1 MTVVKLLKLS
11 LRNLRRNSRRSLI
24 TILVSSA
31 GFAALSI
38 FAGYMEFTF
47 YGLREATICKGFTSS
62 SGLGHLQVIRKESL
76 SNSESYPFEYGLEK
90 YDKLQNELEKQ
101 KYVYRAIPR
110 IEFGGI
116 VSNGEKSVSFL
127 GEGIDPVKESGFI
140 EYWNSLRYMVKEMTM
155 SDSLYVNLQ
164 QKKPFSVIIGE
175 GMAKVL
181 NAKEGA
187 SLMLISTTVDGAVNV
202 VDVIVS
208 GIVKNNLKA
217 VDEHFLV
224 THLELVQDLIQT
236 DKVSKMILLLDDTE
250 RTAQVRERLSNVK
263 IFDSYVFMPWDKL
276 AAYYKGVSDV
286 YDVIFGFTGL
296 VVIFIVFLSSANT
309 MLMATMERVKEIGT
323 MKAIGIKDH
332 FISII
337 FLFEGFFLG
346 LMSLLV
352 GFFIKE
358 LFSFLVN
365 TMRIK
370 MPPPPGISMNYIMQI
385 FPAYSYM
392 PLIGGLVLVITTL
405 SALVALARIKK
416 ITIVE
421 SLVYV

>member
-1 MTVVKLLKLS
+1 MTIFKLLKLS

-24 TILVSSA
+24 TVLVCSA

-47 YGLREATICKGFTSS
+47 YGLREATICKGFNSG

-76 SNSESYPFEYGLEK
+76 SNSETYLFEYGLGDYER
-90 YDKLQNELEKQ
+90 LQKELEKQ
-101 KYVYRAIPR
+101 KYVYKAIPR

-127 GEGIDPVKESGFI
+127 GEGIDPIKESGFV
-140 EYWNSLRYMVKEMTM
+140 EYWNSLQYMVKEMII

-164 QKKPFSVIIGE
+164 QKMPFSVIIGD

-181 NAKEGA
+181 NAKKGA

-208 GIVKNNLKA
+208 DVVKTNLKA

-224 THLELVQDLIQT
+224 THLDLVQELLQT
-236 DKVSKMILLLDDTE
+236 DKVSKMILLLDDTD
-250 RTAQVRERLSNVK
+250 RTAQAGEMLSNMK
-263 IFDSYVFMPWDKL
+263 IFDSYVFMPWNKL
-276 AAYYKGVSDV
+276 AVHYKGVSDI

-323 MKAIGIKDH
+323 MKAIGIKDS

-346 LMSLLV
+346 LMSILV
-352 GFFIKE
+352 GFLIKE
-358 LFSFLVN
+358 LFSFLVII
-365 TMRIK
+365 MRIK
-370 MPPPPGISMNYIMQI
+370 MPPPPGMTVNYIVQI

-392 PLIGGLVLVITTL
+392 PLIGGLILAITTL
-405 SALVALARIKK
+405 SALVALTRIKK
-416 ITIVE
+416 ITIVD
-421 SLVYV
+421 SLAYV

>member
-1 MTVVKLLKLS
+1 MTIFKLLKLS

-24 TILVSSA
+24 TVLVCSA

-47 YGLREATICKGFTSS
+47 YGLREATICKGFNSG

-76 SNSESYPFEYGLEK
+76 SNSETYLFEYGLGDYER
-90 YDKLQNELEKQ
+90 LQKELEKQ
-101 KYVYRAIPR
+101 KYVYKAIPR

-127 GEGIDPVKESGFI
+127 GEGIDPIKESGFV
-140 EYWNSLRYMVKEMTM
+140 EYWNSLQYMVKEMII

-164 QKKPFSVIIGE
+164 QKMPFSVIIGD

-181 NAKEGA
+181 NAKKGT

-208 GIVKNNLKA
+208 DVVKTNLKA

-224 THLELVQDLIQT
+224 THLDLVQELLQT
-236 DKVSKMILLLDDTE
+236 DKVSKMILLLDDTD
-250 RTAQVRERLSNVK
+250 RTAQAGEMLSNMK
-263 IFDSYVFMPWDKL
+263 IFDSYVFMPWNKL
-276 AAYYKGVSDV
+276 AVHYKGVSDI

-323 MKAIGIKDH
+323 MKAIGIKDS

-346 LMSLLV
+346 LMSILV
-352 GFFIKE
+352 GFLIKE
-358 LFSFLVN
+358 LFSFLVII
-365 TMRIK
+365 MRIK
-370 MPPPPGISMNYIMQI
+370 MPPPPGMTVNYIVQI

-392 PLIGGLVLVITTL
+392 PLIGGLILAITTL
-405 SALVALARIKK
+405 SALVALTRIKK
-416 ITIVE
+416 ITIVD
-421 SLVYV
+421 SLAYV

>member
-1 MTVVKLLKLS
+1 MTIIKVLRLS

-47 YGLREATICKGFTSS
+47 YGLREATICRGFTSS
-62 SGLGHLQVIRKESL
+62 SGLGHLQVLRKEAL
-76 SNSESYPFEYGLEK
+76 SKSEKYPFEYGISNYRE
-90 YDKLQNELEKQ
+90 LQNDLEKQ
-101 KYVYRAIPR
+101 KHVYTTIPR

-127 GEGIDPVKESGFI
+127 GEGIDPTREAGFVK
-140 EYWNSLRYMVKEMTM
+140 YWNGLQYMVKEMRL

-164 QKKPFSVIIGE
+164 RKKPFSVIIGSE
-175 GMAKVL
+175 MAKAL
-181 NAKEGA
+181 NAKEGS

-202 VDVIVS
+202 VDVTVS

-224 THLELVQDLIQT
+224 THLDLVQELIQT
-236 DKVSKMILLLDDTE
+236 DKVSKIILLLDHTE
-250 RTAQVRERLSNVK
+250 NTGQTVAILSNMK
-263 IFDSYVFMPWDKL
+263 IFHSYLFMPWDKL

-286 YDVIFGFTGL
+286 YDVIFGFTGI

-323 MKAIGIKDH
+323 MKAIGIADH
-332 FISII
+332 FIVMI
-337 FLFEGFFLG
+337 FLFEGLFLG
-346 LMSLLV
+346 VISIGV
-352 GFFIKE
+352 GVLFKE
-358 LFSFLVN
+358 LFSLTVN
-365 TMRIK
+365 IMRIK
-370 MPPPPGISMNYIMQI
+370 MPPPPGIAMNYIMQI

-392 PLIGGLVLVITTL
+392 PSIGALILILTTL
-405 SALVALARIKK
+405 SALVALVKIKK

-421 SLVYV
+421 SLTYV